1 MKIDTKTALLVRKL
15 FSGRISEKELKDL
28 NNWYDSKLTEEEIF
42 IDTYES
48 REQLKNRMLTKLENE
63 IQIEEN
69 RNTIS
74 LIRFRQIGGM
84 IASIAAMVLIAIT
97 IFINLRNQES
107 DDSNVSNNTIQ
118 YLERTNPNG
127 QKSKIILT
135 DGTTVWLN
143 AASKIRFPE
152 KFNLTERKVFLEG
165 EAYFDVAPDEKSPF
179 VIQTKTTTA
188 TVLGTSFNIKS
199 YEKEP
204 VQVTV
209 ALGRVKVNA
218 GNGSSAT
225 EELVLGKN
233 EQITIVPESGEFVK
247 KSVDIDSFL
256 SWKEDVIRFDNTK
269 LSEVVKT
276 LERWYDKKIT
286 IANEQLNDCVLIA
299 EYKNEKL
306 YNVLQSLKYSLG
318 IEFEVFDDE
327 IIISGKGCQQGQNK

>member
-1 MKIDTKTALLVRKL
+1 MKRDTKTALLVRKL

-28 NNWYDSKLTEEEIF
+28 NNRYDSELTEEEVF

-48 REQLKNRMLTKLENE
+48 KEQIKSRMLTKLKNE

-84 IASIAAMVLIAIT
+84 IASIAAMILIAIT

-107 DDSNVSNNTIQ
+107 DDSHVSINTIQ
-118 YLERTNPNG
+118 YLERANPNG

-152 KFNLTERKVFLEG
+152 KFNLPERKVFLEG

-179 VIQTKTTTA
+179 VIQTKTTTT
-188 TVLGTSFNIKS
+188 TVLGTCFNIKS

-209 ALGRVKVNA
+209 ASGKVKVNA
-218 GNGSSAT
+218 DSNAVGTN
-225 EELVLGKN
+225 ELVLVQN
-233 EQITIVPESGEFVK
+233 EQITFVPESGEFVK
-247 KSVDIDSFL
+247 KSVDVDSFL
-256 SWKEDVIRFDNTK
+256 SWKEDVILFDNTK

-286 IANEQLNDCVLIA
+286 IADEQLNDCILIA

-306 YNVLQSLKYSLG
+306 YNVLQSIKFSLG
-318 IEFEVFDDE
+318 IDFEVLEDE
-327 IIISGKGCQQGQNK
+327 IIISGEGCK

>member
-1 MKIDTKTALLVRKL
+1 MALLIRKL
-15 FSGRISEKELKDL
+15 FSGKISEEELKSL
-28 NNWYDSKLTEEEIF
+28 NSWYYSKLEEEEVF
-42 IDTYES
+42 VDSYENK
-48 REQLKNRMLTKLENE
+48 EQAKSRMLTKLKNE

-69 RNTIS
+69 KNTIS
-74 LIRFRQIGGM
+74 LIRFRQIGSM

-97 IFINLRNQES
+97 IFINLKNQES

-118 YLERTNPNG
+118 FLERANPNG

-152 KFNLTERKVFLEG
+152 KFNLQERKIFLEG
-165 EAYFDVAPDEKSPF
+165 EAYFDVAHDEKSPF
-179 VIQTKTTTA
+179 IIETKTTTT

-209 ALGRVKVNA
+209 ASGKVKVNA
-218 GNGSSAT
+218 DGNAFDSK
-225 EELVLGKN
+225 ELVVVQN
-233 EQITIVPESGEFVK
+233 EQITFVPESGEFVK
-247 KSVDIDSFL
+247 KSVNIDSFL
-256 SWKEDVIRFDNTK
+256 SWKEDVIRFENTK

-306 YNVLQSLKYSLG
+306 YNVLQSLKFSLG
-318 IEFEVFDDE
+318 IDFEVLEDE
-327 IIISGKGCQQGQNK
+327 IIISGEGCN